1 MLGLAH
7 WVYIGDVMVDNKS
20 FLSRFR
26 NWWSSDCSPWE
37 YGGKCGMVTGWLIL
51 LGGWL
56 VSGFEGTESDTLVVL
71 FLLMS
76 GAIGFVIT
84 LIIIGLLTWVLRRLK
99 WQMSRV
105 IEQSLIWWFPLYQ
118 FMSFYRYIS

>member
-1 MLGLAH
+1 
-7 WVYIGDVMVDNKS
+7 
-20 FLSRFR
+20 
-26 NWWSSDCSPWE
+26 
-37 YGGKCGMVTGWLIL
+37 MVTGWLIL